1 MVSRS
6 AVTSNPR
13 GDHRDAEESRRK
25 DGGAGRPADAR
36 ARPYAR
42 AKAASHGWPAGLDAI
57 AKAQQEGVKVFESL
71 LKKGQRFEQKTR
83 EAAADTAAA
92 ARDTAMAARG
102 AAAAKAKEV
111 QQMAGGT
118 WDKLEQVFEDRVER
132 ALSKLGIYTQN
143 DLQRLAERV
152 DELAEAVNR
161 LLAAKGAAPK
171 TSGHQDEAAGETRP
185 YGAGVEDDRAQVT
198 RRAIRVVRTSFRGA
212 SAQRRGVSR
221 GSASR
226 PA

>member
-1 MVSRS
+1 MP
-6 AVTSNPR
+6 N
-13 GDHRDAEESRRK
+13 
-25 DGGAGRPADAR
+25 R
-36 ARPYAR
+36 AN
-42 AKAASHGWPAGLDAI
+42 AKAAAPPAGRRKGAGSTEAKPANQGWPAGLDAI
-57 AKAQQEGVKVFESL
+57 AKAQQGGVKVFETL
-71 LKKGQRFEQKTR
+71 LRKGQRLEQKTR

-92 ARDTAMAARG
+92 ARDTALAARG

-152 DELAEAVNR
+152 DRLAEAVNL

-171 TSGHQDEAAGETRP
+171 STVAKAK
-185 YGAGVEDDRAQVT
+185 
-198 RRAIRVVRTSFRGA
+198 
-212 SAQRRGVSR
+212 
-221 GSASR
+221 R
-226 PA
+226 PAKRAARSGPKTARR

>member
-1 MVSRS
+1 MPTKANTKTTAPAAR
-6 AVTSNPR
+6 
-13 GDHRDAEESRRK
+13 RRK
-25 DGGAGRPADAR
+25 TAGAAP
-36 ARPYAR
+36 
-42 AKAASHGWPAGLDAI
+42 AKAANHGWPSGLEAI
-57 AKAQQEGVKVFESL
+57 AKAQQEGVKVFETL

-143 DLQRLAERV
+143 DLQRLAARV

-161 LLAAKGAAPK
+161 LLAAKAVPAKSPGTGAKRPAKRARK
-171 TSGHQDEAAGETRP
+171 T
-185 YGAGVEDDRAQVT
+185 
-198 RRAIRVVRTSFRGA
+198 
-212 SAQRRGVSR
+212 
-221 GSASR
+221 ASR
-226 PA
+226 